1 MSAIPS
7 TPLTERHAAL
17 YRKLNWRLLP
27 FLLLCY
33 TFAYLDRVNIGFA
46 KLQMQS
52 DLGFSDAVYGLGA
65 GIFFLGYV
73 LFEVPSNLLLP
84 KVGARKTI
92 SRIMV
97 LWGVTSASMVF
108 VRSEPMFYTMR
119 FLLGVF
125 EAGFAPGMIFY
136 LTYWYGR
143 ARMAQVMAIVML
155 AGPIGGMFGGPL
167 STWIMTAFSGAHGL
181 DGWQWMFLIEGLPC
195 VVFGVLALF
204 VLDDRP
210 ADARWLSADEKRLL
224 ASELD
229 ARGGSHH
236 SFAQVA
242 KDPRVY
248 WLALPYFCFI
258 CGIYAVSFWLPSI
271 IKAAGVRDTLQ
282 IGFYS
287 AIPYV
292 AAAVAM
298 LLVGR
303 SSDRRG
309 ERRYHSAVPALI
321 GSVTLALATLF
332 SSDLALSLTCMTIAT
347 AMMWVAYT
355 VFWAM
360 PSEYLKGDAA
370 SGGIALINTIGLM
383 GGFLSPTIIGWAQ
396 GATGSL
402 HAGLYVMVAL
412 LAIGAIVLL
421 AVRPAHR
428 LTSVTPDPA
437 PTISPEV

>member
-1 MSAIPS
+1 LSAIPS
-7 TPLTERHAAL
+7 TQITERHAAL
-17 YRKLNWRLLP
+17 YRKLDWRLLP

-92 SRIMV
+92 SRIMI
-97 LWGVTSASMVF
+97 LWGLTSAAMLF
-108 VRSEPMFYTMR
+108 VRSESAFYTVR

-167 STWIMTAFSGAHGL
+167 STWIMTSFSGAHGL

-195 VVFGVLALF
+195 VLFGVLALF
-204 VLDDRP
+204 VLADRP
-210 ADARWLSADEKRLL
+210 AVARWLSDEEKRLL
-224 ASELD
+224 TSELETS
-229 ARGGSHH
+229 GGHH

-242 KDPRVY
+242 RDPRVY
-248 WLALPYFCFI
+248 LMAVPYFCFI
-258 CGIYAVSFWLPSI
+258 CGLYAVSFWLPSI
-271 IKAAGVRDTLQ
+271 IKAAGVTNTMQ
-282 IGFYS
+282 IGLYS
-287 AIPYV
+287 AIPYFF
-292 AAAVAM
+292 AAISMV
-298 LLVGR
+298 VIGR
-303 SSDRRG
+303 SSDRCG
-309 ERRYHSAVPALI
+309 ERRYHSAIPALI
-321 GSVTLALATLF
+321 GSFTLALGTLF
-332 SSDLALSLTCMTIAT
+332 SADLAISLTCVTIAT
-347 AMMWVAYT
+347 AMMWSAYT
-355 VFWAM
+355 VFWAI
-360 PSEYLKGDAA
+360 PSEHLKGDSA
-370 SGGIALINTIGLM
+370 SGGIALINTIGLI
-383 GGFLSPTIIGWAQ
+383 GGFLSPTIIGLAQ
-396 GATGSL
+396 SATGSL

-412 LAIGAIVLL
+412 LAIGALVLI
-421 AVRPAHR
+421 AMRPAR
-428 LTSVTPDPA
+428 TA
-437 PTISPEV
+437 

>member
-1 MSAIPS
+1 LSAIP
-7 TPLTERHAAL
+7 TPHVSERHAAL

-27 FLLLCY
+27 FLLLGY

-84 KVGARKTI
+84 KIGARKTL
-92 SRIMV
+92 SRIMI
-97 LWGVTSASMVF
+97 LWGLTSAAMLF
-108 VRSEPMFYTMR
+108 VRSEPMFYAMR

-167 STWIMTAFSGAHGL
+167 STWIMTSFSGAHGL
-181 DGWQWMFLIEGLPC
+181 DGWQWMFLIEGVPC
-195 VVFGVLALF
+195 ALFGVLALF
-204 VLDDRP
+204 VLDDSP
-210 ADARWLSADEKRLL
+210 ANARWLSADEKRLL
-224 ASELD
+224 ASEIET
-229 ARGGSHH
+229 AGSHH
-236 SFAQVA
+236 SFRQVA
-242 KDPRVY
+242 KDPHVY
-248 WLALPYFCFI
+248 LLALPYFCMI

-271 IKAAGVRDTLQ
+271 IKAAGVADTMQ
-282 IGFYS
+282 IGLYS
-287 AIPYV
+287 SIPY
-292 AAAVAM
+292 AAAA
-298 LLVGR
+298 LVMTLFGR

-309 ERRYHSAVPALI
+309 ERRFHSAIPALI
-321 GSVTLALATLF
+321 GSAALALATVF
-332 SSDLALSLTCMTIAT
+332 SGNLALSLTCMTIST
-347 AMMWVAYT
+347 AMMWAAYT

-360 PSEYLKGDAA
+360 PSDYLKGDAA
-370 SGGIALINTIGLM
+370 SGGIALINTIGLT

-412 LAIGAIVLL
+412 LAIGAVVLL
-421 AVRPAHR
+421 AMRPPRA
-428 LTSVTPDPA
+428 A
-437 PTISPEV
+437 

>member
-7 TPLTERHAAL
+7 AQIAERHTAL

-65 GIFFLGYV
+65 GVFFLGYV

-97 LWGVTSASMVF
+97 LWGLTSSAMLF
-108 VRSEPMFYTMR
+108 VRTEPAFYAMR

-136 LTYWYGR
+136 LTYWYSR
-143 ARMAQVMAIVML
+143 KRMAQVMAIVML

-167 STWIMTAFSGAHGL
+167 STWIMTSFSGAHGL

-195 VVFGVLALF
+195 VIFGVLALF

-210 ADARWLSADEKRLL
+210 ADARWLSDDEKRLL
-224 ASELD
+224 ASGLD
-229 ARGGSHH
+229 SAGTHH

-248 WLALPYFCFI
+248 LMAVPYFCFI

-271 IKAAGVRDTLQ
+271 IKAAGVKDTMQ
-282 IGFYS
+282 IGLYS

-292 AAAVAM
+292 AAAIAM
-298 LLVGR
+298 TVVGR
-303 SSDRRG
+303 SSDRHG
-309 ERRYHSAVPALI
+309 ERRYHSAIPALI
-321 GSVTLALATLF
+321 GSLTLALATVY
-332 SSDLALSLTCMTIAT
+332 SAQLAVSLTCITIAT

-360 PSEYLKGDAA
+360 PSDYLKGDSAA
-370 SGGIALINTIGLM
+370 GGIALINTIGLT
-383 GGFLSPTIIGWAQ
+383 GGFFSPTIIGWAQ
-396 GATGSL
+396 SATGSL

-412 LAIGAIVLL
+412 LAIGAFVLMAIRPPR
-421 AVRPAHR
+421 AVRYVA
-428 LTSVTPDPA
+428 DPH
-437 PTISPEV
+437 SNREV